1 MPQSLFYDW
10 RHNSKPLGHGSGVK
24 PGEEDGDSVSYQ
36 FTTVFV
42 KQPLA
47 LPGSAK
53 YYRGNTGIVFL
64 KRGAEC

>member
-36 FTTVFV
+36 ITTVFV
-42 KQPLA
+42 KQSLA
-47 LPGSAK
+47 LLGSAQ
-53 YYRGNTGIVFL
+53 YYQGKTGIVFL
-64 KRGAEC
+64 NRVPEC